1 MKRHIHGTWA
11 RFSLHASDT
20 VQCAGRCRLCQ
31 RRRSRHR
38 SVDGTNS
45 ERSIRKTRDGNGDR
59 CIRTVGRRSLPAL
72 AFETCVQR
80 TWHGYL
86 GGCQDRPGI
95 RGTATSLPLSSVF
108 IHRYVSARIPHGSF
122 ASSHRVVPSMLRQP
136 LPLHRGRGMVSPSPL
151 QPHRPSSRGSLHGH
165 GRPTGG
171 MLVSVRLRFGR
182 ERTWPAE
189 GSLGGGGDKI
199 AMLVSMVFTG
209 HVSDEGKP
217 STTTSTTTCARETS
231 RKA

>member
-1 MKRHIHGTWA
+1 MR
-11 RFSLHASDT
+11 
-20 VQCAGRCRLCQ
+20 RC
-31 RRRSRHR
+31 SANR
-38 SVDGTNS
+38 SVEGTNN
-45 ERSIRKTRDGNGDR
+45 ERSILATRDGNGDR
-59 CIRTVGRRSLPAL
+59 CVRTVGRRSLPAL
-72 AFETCVQR
+72 AFETCVRR
-80 TWHGYL
+80 TSHGYL
-86 GGCQDRPGI
+86 RGCQDRLVI
-95 RGTATSLPLSSVF
+95 RGTATSLPLSSASK
-108 IHRYVSARIPHGSF
+108 HRYVSARIPHGSF

-151 QPHRPSSRGSLHGH
+151 QPHRPSSRGSLHGY

-171 MLVSVRLRFGR
+171 MLVSVRLRFRRG
-182 ERTWPAE
+182 RTWPAE
-189 GSLGGGGDKI
+189 DSFGGEWEKI